1 MDKPRESAA
10 IRFQRFAELFSA
22 PVVIFDF
29 DGVLV
34 DSERHHMAA
43 YNAVFQKY
51 GHTLDEQEYFKY
63 WTSLGH
69 GPAGEIE
76 RHGLNIDPAEIRRQ
90 KRPTFSELCRSGVV
104 KFFPEAREVVEILSR
119 AEKTLAIASG
129 TMKSDIDAILQNED
143 LLDAF
148 ASVVGSDTAALKPD
162 PESFL
167 MVLRDV
173 GVSPGE
179 AVIVEDAEKGVSA
192 AIAAKIPVVV
202 VRTPETGAIDFSA
215 ADLVLDSHAEL
226 LSFARKAFP

>member
-1 MDKPRESAA
+1 MGDTARDSAL
-10 IRFQRFAELFSA
+10 FQRFLELFAA

-29 DGVLV
+29 DGVLA

-51 GHTLDEQEYFKY
+51 GHTLDETEYFKY

-76 RHGLNIDPAEIRRQ
+76 RHQLAIDPALVRRE
-90 KRPTFSELCRSGVV
+90 KRPAFSELCRSGVV

-119 AEKTLAIASG
+119 ARKTLAIASG
-129 TMKSDIDAILQNED
+129 TMRSDIDAILGNEG
-143 LLDAF
+143 LRERF

-167 MVLRDV
+167 MVLDEL
-173 GVSPGE
+173 GVRAAD
-179 AVIVEDAEKGVSA
+179 AVVVEDAEKGVGA
-192 AIAAKIPVVV
+192 ARAAGIPVVV
-202 VRTPETGAIDFSA
+202 VRTPETANIEFTD
-215 ADLVLDSHAEL
+215 ADLVLESHAEL
-226 LSFARKAFP
+226 VSFARRAFP